1 MFQNT
6 YFILNSALI
15 ISSISGILLNHR
27 NLLKILLSV
36 ELILL
41 IINLN
46 FLTLSLK
53 LDDASGYLY
62 SFLILAIAACESAIG
77 IAIVILYFKNRSDI
91 TLIQKAVLRY

>member
-6 YFILNSALI
+6 YFIVNIAILV
-15 ISSISGILLNHR
+15 SSILGILLNHR

-46 FLTLSLK
+46 FLILALK
-53 LDDASGYLY
+53 LDDIIGYLS
-62 SFLILAIAACESAIG
+62 SFIILTIAACESAIG
-77 IAIVILYFKNRSDI
+77 IAIVIIYFKNISDI
-91 TLIQKAVLRY
+91 TLTQKIMLRH

>member
-1 MFQNT
+1 MYQNT
-6 YFILNSALI
+6 YFVLNCALV
-15 ISSISGILLNHR
+15 ISSIAGILLNHR

-46 FLTLSLK
+46 FLTRSLQ
-53 LDDASGYLY
+53 LDDMMGYLY

-77 IAIVILYFKNRSDI
+77 VAIVILYFKARADI
-91 TLIQKAVLRY
+91 TLTQKSALRF